1 MLTWKMYAG
10 LPNQCMY
17 KLTKHCFDISF
28 FTGNLSLNVFA
39 FFLNQ
44 SDLDSSLGKKKNMKK
59 SLNRF
64 IFS

>member
-28 FTGNLSLNVFA
+28 FTGNLLLNVFA

-44 SDLDSSLGKKKNMKK
+44 SDWDSSLKKNQTTKQIH
-59 SLNRF
+59 F
-64 IFS
+64 

>member
-44 SDLDSSLGKKKNMKK
+44 SDLDSSLGKKKKYKK
-59 SLNRF
+59 ITKQIYF
-64 IFS
+64 

>member
-1 MLTWKMYAG
+1 MYAG

-28 FTGNLSLNVFA
+28 FTGNLLLNVFA

-44 SDLDSSLGKKKNMKK
+44 SDWDSSLKKNQNTKQIH
-59 SLNRF
+59 F
-64 IFS
+64 